1 MPVERLSLSDHEK
14 KRILGKQ
21 RYRCNNTITPFISD
35 YTCPLSYNPVLP
47 GVLDEAGCE
56 YDHIVELAEG
66 GSNDLTNFQALCVS
80 CHRVKTARYN
90 YERMKNKS
98 NKTSENVEDEDH
110 DDDEEDD
117 EEETPKTLKR
127 KLIFKEL
134 EDVQDGMRIFI
145 RDSNLHITIAE
156 GTLNLDRNTI
166 LHNGEEISA
175 NQFAF
180 KYNKKNPWRDLR
192 VSKDGNY
199 IRLCDLK

>member
-21 RYRCNNTITPFISD
+21 RYRCNNAITPFISD

-56 YDHIVELAEG
+56 YDHILELAEG

-90 YERMKNKS
+90 YERMKNKP
-98 NKTSENVEDEDH
+98 NNPVEDVEEE
-110 DDDEEDD
+110 DEE
-117 EEETPKTLKR
+117 EEETPKTPKR

-134 EDVQDGMRIFI
+134 EDIQDGMRIVI
-145 RDSNLHITIAE
+145 RDDIQDTMIAE
-156 GTLNLDRNTI
+156 GTLNVEKNTV
-166 LHNGEEISA
+166 LHNGEELSP
-175 NQFAF
+175 NQFAL
-180 KYNKKNPWRDLR
+180 KYNKKKVWRDLR
-192 VSKDGNY
+192 VVKDGVC
-199 IRLCDLK
+199 IRLRDLK